1 MTQTALDFTAPD
13 RPRPSDLFRAGTQC
27 FMIYERLLQQ
37 GKITNIEI
45 VYELRIPNSTGRISD
60 LRDALKPHLMT
71 VSDAKRT
78 DDGKFEYELRG

>member
-1 MTQTALDFTAPD
+1 MTQTALDFT
-13 RPRPSDLFRAGTQC
+13 RPRPGDLFKYGTQC
-27 FMIYERLLQQ
+27 HKIYERLLQQ

-60 LRDALKPHLMT
+60 IREALKPHLMT

-78 DDGKFEYELRG
+78 EDGQFEYALIG